1 MSDRIPPE
9 FEQGNPERRSAGA
22 DSSADFGPA
31 SASGAG
37 TGGAGYGGYG
47 YGYGGTT
54 GGESDFSFVHYLQI
68 IYRRRYV
75 LQIIYR
81 RRYVATTAF
90 LVVALS
96 AALYTFWA

>member
-75 LQIIYR
+75 
-81 RRYVATTAF
+81 ATTAF